1 MNQILIDAARHIEY
15 TYCIPVNQNDP
26 KLDSIIWKFV
36 VKFETQQLVNY
47 WKSYLATLNLEN
59 ERAEIRDSFQDIEK
73 VEKTIYYR
81 GVKVEK
87 PSSKPAQNH
96 EETKGIIYRGI
107 KSD

>member
-1 MNQILIDAARHIEY
+1 M
-15 TYCIPVNQNDP
+15 
-26 KLDSIIWKFV
+26 DSIIWKFV
-36 VKFETQQLVNY
+36 VKLETQQLVNY
-47 WKSYLATLNLEN
+47 WKSYLATLNLES
-59 ERAEIRDSFQDIEK
+59 ERAEIRDSVQDIEK

-87 PSSKPAQNH
+87 PSSKPVQRH